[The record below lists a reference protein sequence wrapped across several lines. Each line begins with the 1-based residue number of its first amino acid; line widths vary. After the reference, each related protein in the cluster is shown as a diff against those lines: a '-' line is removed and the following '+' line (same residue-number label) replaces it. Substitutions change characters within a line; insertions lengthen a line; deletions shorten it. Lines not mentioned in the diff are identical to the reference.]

1 MARPFTGQAHL
12 QAAREQCHRANSV
25 KQMRQALAV
34 LLPLEPGLSLEQTA
48 AVLGRTR
55 EATCRLRTDFISAQ
69 EGRTEKRRP
78 APTLRATQHQA
89 QAAALDELLAVAADG
104 GVVVVP
110 QLKPL
115 LERKLGKTLCLATVY
130 NMLHR
135 HGWRKLAPDTVHPKG
150 DAAAREEWEKNSTTR
165 WFKFAPSSSSSNPS
179 A

>member
-1 MARPFTGQAHL
+1 MARPFTGAAHL
-12 QAAREQCHRANSV
+12 QAAREQCHRAKSV

-34 LLPLEPGLSLEQTA
+34 LLPLAAGLSLEQTA

-55 EATCRLRTDFISAQ
+55 EATCRLRMDFINAQ

-78 APTLRATQHQA
+78 APMRRAAQHQA
-89 QAAALDELLAVAADG
+89 QAAALDELLPAAAEG
-104 GVVVVP
+104 GVVVIP

-115 LERKLGKTLCLATVY
+115 LEKKLGKTLSLATVY

-150 DAAAREEWEKNSTTR
+150 DASAREDWKKNSPMR
-165 WFKFAPSSSSSNPS
+165 WSKCAPSST
-179 A
+179 

>member
-12 QAAREQCHRANSV
+12 EAARELCHRTKSV

-34 LLPLEPGLSLEQTA
+34 LLPLQVGLTLEQTA
-48 AVLGRTR
+48 AVLGRSR
-55 EATCRLRTDFISAQ
+55 EATSRLRTEFIHAQ
-69 EGRTEKRRP
+69 GGRAEKRRST
-78 APTLRATQHQA
+78 PTVRAARHQA
-89 QAAALDELLAVAADG
+89 QAAALDELLPTAAEG

-115 LERKLGKTLCLATVY
+115 LEQSLGRTLCLATVY

-150 DAAAREEWEKNSTTR
+150 DPAAREAWKKNSAQR
-165 WFKFAPSSSSSNPS
+165 WQKSEPSS
-179 A
+179 